1 MNGQDW
7 QERAVAAEAALAAQ
21 VALTATLREALEEMV
36 AIHDEAARNKAD
48 SLDARLI
55 HQSVRSAFEYALR
68 LQRDALAVSAPT
80 SGLLL
85 TAEQAE
91 QLRGRLHGASIIAH
105 EYAGHHQPWAECDWV
120 PCTSDREALALLAPA
135 TGPTP

>member
-7 QERAVAAEAALAAQ
+7 QERAVAAEAALAAH

-36 AIHDEAARNKAD
+36 AIHDEAARNEAD

-68 LQRDALAVSAPT
+68 LQREALAVPAPA
-80 SGLLL
+80 SGRLL
-85 TAEQAE
+85 TAEQE
-91 QLRGRLHGASIIAH
+91 THIVTLLERYVPSGFRDDDGVWHDDTVDGATRT
-105 EYAGHHQPWAECDWV
+105 YL
-120 PCTSDREALALLAPA
+120 LALLAPA